1 MKEKKDEHM
10 VVGSKKK
17 KRIIIGAIIVAVFLI
32 TILARPSIIVLGV
45 YEDNE
50 NITASL
56 EEQEPVVTIESLQFK
71 LESAKQ
77 SLALYKGLSEQ
88 HQQELKDNSG
98 ELTDALVEKATLE
111 ATQSNFEITI
121 KLLEERLEEKTFLLA
136 EKEATL
142 SQSERDSQEEIDG
155 LTGEITTLQDGY
167 DSLVENSAKNIC
179 CKNRVDNPSI
189 NYYDVINN
197 KIICLEDGE
206 KLLSC

>member
-17 KRIIIGAIIVAVFLI
+17 KRIIIGAVIVAVFLI
-32 TILARPSIIVLGV
+32 TILARPSIIGLGV

-50 NITASL
+50 NITALL
-56 EEQEPVVTIESLQFK
+56 EEPVVTIESLQLK

-88 HQQELKDNSG
+88 YQQELKDNSG